1 MLRKLNLAS
10 KTPLLRLAFKALI
23 FSGLLAWAGLGEK
36 SFFPVLVFVLTAV
49 FIYFLPVLNWRRLF
63 SSFLVLLAVSFLF
76 IIGQWPAVFGQALA
90 VAVIAAFGFVF
101 FLILGIKNLIFVERS
116 AFYYLLSNLLFF
128 LVFLFFFSRWSLADS
143 PWFIVGYLLMFAVV
157 FFLQKEFLAFLVVES
172 PSRRLLIS
180 AGFAFIILQLVW
192 AISYLPVG
200 FLNSAA
206 LALPLVFVLGD
217 FTIHHFGGSLNRRVV
232 LRNATILIAIIIVI
246 SAVSCWSL

>member
-10 KTPLLRLAFKALI
+10 KAPLLRLAFKALI
-23 FSGLLAWAGLGEK
+23 FFGLLAWAGLGEK
-36 SFFPVLVFVLTAV
+36 SFFPVLVFVLAAV

-63 SSFLVLLAVSFLF
+63 ASFFILLILSLAF
-76 IIGQWPAVFGQALA
+76 ILYSAPLISHFSLLI
-90 VAVIAAFGFVF
+90 AVIFGFVF

-116 AFYYLLSNLLFF
+116 AFYYLLNNLLFF
-128 LVFLFFFSRWSLADS
+128 LAFLFFFSQWSLVDG
-143 PWFIVGYLLMFAVV
+143 PWFIVRYLSMFAVV
-157 FFLQKEFLAFLVVES
+157 FFLKKEFLAFLVLES
-172 PSRRLLIS
+172 PGRRLLIS
-180 AGFAFIILQLVW
+180 AGFAFIVLQLVW
-192 AISYLPVG
+192 AISYLPIG

-246 SAVSCWSL
+246 SAVSRWGL